1 MSSKKKRRKKRKS
14 NRQVASTVQP
24 KLKGTGNHAG
34 QPTPEMGQITP
45 SDSADDINRLISKGK
60 AKAAVSKAKLYHK
73 RHGTDKSE
81 MILVDAYAA
90 RIREM
95 IDKGYSVEAKTLLEL
110 VRERFKCSDLL
121 LSELNGVIAI
131 REGKVDELV
140 RPLDDPGI
148 SSDKRTTIERIIKN
162 ELVDLNMLAQST
174 AISADHPLK
183 TSAQAV
189 AGAFAKVTSGFVQ
202 DAAIALPEISRRSPL
217 APWKMLIRAL
227 ACFYRQ
233 NDEKCQKYLQ
243 AVDPESAPGR
253 VVPLMREMIAKNFKA
268 NHGGKS
274 LILLETVTGNRKK
287 MRDALRRL
295 DNILATNKSHK
306 LFKALRHALKICGQ
320 TDPELVEKL
329 KQHIAI
335 RSWMIGFEAD
345 DVNRAMGGP
354 SMKDAYFWRLYAR
367 AAEMKG
373 NFLWACAMLAEFR
386 NHALHEGWFSE
397 KSEEASAIYLYMA
410 DLLKRLP
417 AEDFEWLQSEF
428 ESEFKGFEFYYHEQP
443 RSILEAVRKDT
454 ARPFDTYFLY
464 PERLYKMAG
473 EINPTD
479 ETFRQ
484 WLAWAE
490 THTPHWKK
498 CDEVALAWHAA
509 FPDNTQ
515 PLLYLMKSA
524 ENRNAFKKALGYLDT
539 AEHIDN
545 LNPDVRRAR
554 LRLLVATAVRHLKQ
568 KKTHLAQKDITAIK
582 ELPQSREKD
591 RPALGMAL
599 KSVCAMIDKDESEWV
614 RWRHK
619 LTELL
624 EYPLAVQVVLQGL
637 STDCGLSRRQIQ
649 SLASENDALE
659 GNDLVNAMARGCQV
673 GDDMGIAV
681 AIPKAYEK
689 KLRDFFSNEDNLPD
703 TAAIRIIAETAL
715 KNGNL
720 ELAYAAAGAG
730 LLQPGVAVARFL
742 LLRARS
748 LPGWEIDRQDDC
760 ITAAIELARRE
771 RDLDLIDEAIE
782 LRRNGNG
789 WPFGFSIFNP
799 IIGEDKTSM
808 DTEALNQVLQRE
820 KNAREYPSS
829 MMDGFLDDFDDD
841 DDDDDDDES
850 QCRYCDVKNCADRV
864 APYLPDA
871 LYADDGDDDDLDI
884 DDLPDFNTLLDD
896 LLPDLPPELM
906 RLITKVFS
914 KHGKNGTFP
923 PREEV
928 ARKDPWLADQLLRE
942 MQKAE
947 SDGSLPDIDRHWFP
961 GWRPVNPKRN
971 WR

>member
-1 MSSKKKRRKKRKS
+1 MSSKKKRRKKHKS
-14 NRQVASTVQP
+14 RNRDTSTVQP
-24 KLKGTGNHAG
+24 RQKGKGNPAG
-34 QPTPEMGQITP
+34 RPTPATGQAAP
-45 SDSADDINRLISKGK
+45 SDSADEIIQLISKGK
-60 AKAAVSKAKLYHK
+60 AKVAVSKAKLYHK
-73 RHGTDKSE
+73 RHDTDQSE

-95 IDKGYSVEAKTLLEL
+95 VDKGYNVEAKTLLEL
-110 VRERFKCSDLL
+110 IRERFKCSDCL

-131 REGKVDELV
+131 REGKLDELL

-148 SSDKRTTIERIIKN
+148 SSEKRTTIERIIKN
-162 ELVDLNMLAQST
+162 ELVDLNLLTQSK

-183 TSAQAV
+183 TSAQV
-189 AGAFAKVTSGFVQ
+189 VTDAFAKVTSGFVQ
-202 DAAIALPEISRRSPL
+202 DAEIALPAISRRSPL

-227 ACFYRQ
+227 VFFFRQ
-233 NDEKCQKYLQ
+233 DDDKCQKYLQ
-243 AVDPESAPGR
+243 AVDPESVPGR
-253 VVPLMREMIAKNFKA
+253 IVPLMRDMIAKKLNT

-287 MRDALRRL
+287 TRDALRGL
-295 DNILATNKSHK
+295 DNTLTAKKSHK
-306 LFKALRHALKICGQ
+306 LFKAIRHALGVCGQ

-329 KQHIAI
+329 KQHISI
-335 RSWMIGFEAD
+335 RSWMIGFEAE

-354 SMKDAYFWRLYAR
+354 SLKDAYFWRLYAR
-367 AAEMKG
+367 AAELKG

-386 NHALHEGWFSE
+386 KHALHEGWFSE

-417 AEDFEWLQSEF
+417 TEDFEWLQSEF
-428 ESEFKGFEFYYHEQP
+428 ECEFKGFEFYYKNQP
-443 RSILEAVRKDT
+443 PSILEAARKDT

-464 PERLYKMAG
+464 PERLYQMAA
-473 EINPTD
+473 EIIPTD

-484 WLAWAE
+484 WLAWIE

-509 FPDNTQ
+509 LPNNMW

-524 ENRNAFKKALGYLDT
+524 ENRNALKKALGYLDT
-539 AEHIDN
+539 AEHIDK
-545 LNPDVRRAR
+545 LNPEVRRAR

-568 KKTHLAQKDITAIK
+568 KKTHLAQKDITEI
-582 ELPQSREKD
+582 EDLSQFREGD
-591 RPALGMAL
+591 RPALGVAL
-599 KSVCAMIDKDESEWV
+599 RSVCAMIDKDESEWT
-614 RWRHK
+614 RCRRK

-624 EYPLAVQVVLQGL
+624 EYPLAAQVVLQGL
-637 STDCGLSRRQIQ
+637 SKDCGLSQRQIH
-649 SLASENDALE
+649 SPPSDNDALE

-673 GDDMGIAV
+673 ADDMGIAV
-681 AIPKAYEK
+681 AIPQAHEK
-689 KLRDFFSNEDNLPD
+689 KLRDFFSNEDNLQD

-715 KNGNL
+715 KNDNF

-730 LLQPGVAVARFL
+730 LLQHGVAAARFL

-748 LPGWEIDRQDDC
+748 LPAWEIDRQDDC

-799 IIGEDKTSM
+799 IIGEDKPSM
-808 DTEALNQVLQRE
+808 DTETLNQVLHRE
-820 KNAREYPSS
+820 KKAREYPSS
-829 MMDGFLDDFDDD
+829 MMDGFLDDFDDGV
-841 DDDDDDDES
+841 DDDDES
-850 QCRYCDVKNCADRV
+850 NCRYCDVKNCPDRN
-864 APYLPDA
+864 APYVPNE
-871 LYADDGDDDDLDI
+871 LYVEDGDD

-896 LLPDLPPELM
+896 FLPELPPELM

-923 PREEV
+923 HREEV

-947 SDGSLPDIDRHWFP
+947 TDGRLPNVDRNWFP